1 MTTAATHER
10 VVDGALSCLAA
21 NGLRRTTVDDV
32 AAAAGVSRATLYRA
46 FPGGRETILAAV
58 VEAELARLLGAIA
71 AAAGAEDDLHGA
83 LTAGLCAA
91 ATWLSSHEVLE
102 RLMFDEPAAVL
113 THLEFE
119 QMDRTL
125 AAIGVAAGPLLGRF
139 VGPDVAERVAEWAA
153 RICVSYLL
161 FPDDEVDVSDR
172 RDVAALVARH
182 VVPGALALAASDE
195 A

>member
-1 MTTAATHER
+1 MPRGRGAASH
-10 VVDGALSCLAA
+10 D
-21 NGLRRTTVDDV
+21 RRRRRR
-32 AAAAGVSRATLYRA
+32 GRSVSRATLYRA

-58 VEAELARLLGAIA
+58 VEAELARLLAAIA
-71 AAAGAEDDLHGA
+71 AATAAEDDLHGA

-125 AAIGVAAGPLLGRF
+125 AVIGVTAGPLLGRF
-139 VGPDVAERVAEWAA
+139 VGPDVSERVAEWAA
-153 RICVSYLL
+153 PICISSLL
-161 FPDDEVDVSDR
+161 FPDDEVDLSDR
-172 RDVAALVARH
+172 ADVAALVARH
-182 VVPGALALAASDE
+182 VVPGALALAASE
-195 A
+195 GA